1 MNLKEKK
8 SLVAYF
14 SRKGNNWVNG
24 RVINLTFGNTEVI
37 AKMINEIVGGDLF
50 HIDTV
55 KQYPKGYEET
65 TKVAKQELKNN
76 ARPELTDHVLD
87 MNLYEVIFLGYPNWW
102 GTMPMALH
110 TFLES
115 YDFSGKTIIPFCTH
129 EGSGL
134 GSSVKN
140 IEKLCPKAEVINAI
154 AFHGG
159 SVKNAREGV
168 EKWINQITKTRS

>member
-1 MNLKEKK
+1 MNLKDKK

-24 RVINLTFGNTEVI
+24 RVVNLPFGNTEVI
-37 AKMINEIVGGDLF
+37 AKMINEIVRGVLF

-55 KQYPKGYEET
+55 KQYPKDYEET

-76 ARPELTDHVLD
+76 ARPELSDHIVD
-87 MNLYEVIFLGYPNWW
+87 MEVYNVIFLGYPNWW
-102 GTMPMALH
+102 GTTPMAIR

-115 YDFSGKTIIPFCTH
+115 YDFSNKTIIPFCTH

-134 GSSVKN
+134 GRSVKD
-140 IEKLCPKAEVINAI
+140 IAQLCPKAEIENAI
-154 AFHGG
+154 SFRGG
-159 SVKNAREGV
+159 SVNNARRDV
-168 EKWINQITKTRS
+168 EKWLNII